1 MSSTKNVVWGVA
13 GRYCAGKDVLVA
25 FLKSKG
31 FTEIDCDRVGHQVLA
46 KKSCKNLVVER
57 FGSRVLDEKG
67 EIDRRALG
75 ELVFKSGRARR
86 DLERILHP
94 DLVAEVKSRLSS
106 RSSPRLTSR
115 FSESEGPV
123 VINAAIL
130 FRLGL
135 HRFCDQV
142 ICVQAPLLVRLS
154 RAMAR
159 DRLSIRQALIRIL
172 SQRRICPKFKPAG
185 VDIYYIK
192 NKKNL
197 EQLQEQALAILREK
211 GIEGHL

>member
-1 MSSTKNVVWGVA
+1 MRSTKNVVWGVA
-13 GRYCAGKDVLVA
+13 GRYCAGKDALVA

-75 ELVFKSGRARR
+75 ELIFKSGRARR

-106 RSSPRLTSR
+106 RLTSR
-115 FSESEGPV
+115 LSESEGPV

-159 DRLSIRQALIRIL
+159 DRLSIRQALTRIL
-172 SQRRICPKFKPAG
+172 SQRRICPKFNPAG

-192 NKKNL
+192 NEKNL

>member
-1 MSSTKNVVWGVA
+1 MWFGGVA

-75 ELVFKSGRARR
+75 ELIFKSGRARK

-106 RSSPRLTSR
+106 RL
-115 FSESEGPV
+115 SESEGPV

-192 NKKNL
+192 NKKDL